1 MNEEH
6 VDAWLASPDLPQ
18 AHSRTA
24 AHGEGP
30 AHSSHHFS
38 EQKEAQTPTSQGR
51 VLSPA
56 SSLGVS
62 YVPSHAD
69 GSLSQC
75 SHLVILIVTILQME
89 DRGLRVT

>member
-6 VDAWLASPDLPQ
+6 VDAWCTSPYLTR
-18 AHSRTA
+18 AHSYTA
-24 AHGEGP
+24 ARGESP

-38 EQKEAQTPTSQGR
+38 EQKEAQTPTPQGR

-56 SSLGVS
+56 SSLSVS

-75 SHLVILIVTILQME
+75 SHLVLLIVTILQME
-89 DRGLRVT
+89 DRGSGVT